1 MIRKESEDIS
11 DDIFEKVIKPFNES
25 MHNHISK
32 NIINE
37 YVAFYI
43 ASSYEMDALYE
54 NSIINVFGEAVE
66 SLRQVSNMD
75 FDTAIIKE
83 LLKEKYNLE
92 IKKEIPL
99 EIKELECNV

>member
-1 MIRKESEDIS
+1 MIRNESGDINNVV
-11 DDIFEKVIKPFNES
+11 FEKVIVPFNEFI
-25 MHNHISK
+25 HNHIK
-32 NIINE
+32 DNIINE
-37 YVAFYI
+37 YIAFYI

-54 NSIINVFGEAVE
+54 SSIMLAFGEAVD

-92 IKKEIPL
+92 IIKEIPL